1 MVNNPIC
8 TSLEQSQTLV
18 DLGIDIETADMY
30 YVLYNNRSPKLN
42 IKYNSFPND
51 LFEFTPAW
59 SLSALSDLLPSF
71 IKRNDKDY
79 VLTMLNIG
87 RVVYS
92 NPNEPNLFEADTI
105 INTIDWTL
113 AVIAPKSFNAISIG
127 IAIHI

>member
-30 YVLYNNRSPKLN
+30 YVLYINRSPKLN
-42 IKYNSFPND
+42 IKYNSFPTD

-87 RVVYS
+87 RVVYF
-92 NPNEPNLFEADTI
+92 NPNEPNLFEADRMTLLDAVVETI
-105 INTIDWTL
+105 EWVYRNGY
-113 AVIAPKSFNAISIG
+113 VNK
-127 IAIHI
+127 

>member
-30 YVLYNNRSPKLN
+30 YVLYNNHSPRLN
-42 IKYNSFPND
+42 IKYNSFPYD
-51 LFEFTPAW
+51 LLKFTPAW

-87 RVVYS
+87 RVVYF
-92 NPNEPNLFEADTI
+92 NPNEANLFEADRMTLLDAVVETI
-105 INTIDWTL
+105 EWVYRNGY
-113 AVIAPKSFNAISIG
+113 VNK
-127 IAIHI
+127 